1 MTHYLIEFRFSGYLK
16 SQIKKLIHNISEN
29 HHVYGV
35 TRRHVVPH
43 ITMVGPLD
51 TDDEKRLIREFKNIV
66 SKYDLITFRLNG
78 FDTFDRQVIFVNIE
92 PSDELRTIRNEII
105 ENLKEFCRLDEH
117 DYKPEFRPHAT
128 LAFKDI
134 GSKFNKIWTQL
145 QSWKIPQIEQHVLRL
160 TILKNS
166 KILCEYDFVLK
177 KLLNRAQAL
186 DRELFQKTKE
196 KFEKAIKNYQP
207 QLEFHQISD
216 VKVFLI
222 SDVHF
227 DHENIIRYC
236 DRPFDSTRQMN
247 ETILQNWNDTV
258 QENNHMYF
266 LGDMTFGRKKRPI
279 DYWLGKLSGKI
290 YYIRGNHDTDSTIER
305 AIIIPERYGIKYK
318 NHEFLL
324 MHYPHRPHGYDGW
337 IIHGDK
343 HNNDLK
349 DYPFINQKNKTV
361 NVCAEVVGY
370 TPLSLDKL
378 ISLIETGRS
387 YKTING

>member
-1 MTHYLIEFRFSGYLK
+1 
-16 SQIKKLIHNISEN
+16 
-29 HHVYGV
+29 
-35 TRRHVVPH
+35 
-43 ITMVGPLD
+43 MVGPLH
-51 TDDEKRLIREFKNIV
+51 TNDEKRLVKEFKNIV
-66 SKYDLITFRLNG
+66 SKYELTTFRLNG
-78 FDTFDRQVIFVNIE
+78 FDTFDRRVIFVNVE

-117 DYKPEFRPHAT
+117 DYKPEYRPHAT

-160 TILKNS
+160 TIVKNS

-177 KLLNRAQAL
+177 KLLNRTQAL

-196 KFEKAIKNYQP
+196 KFEKLRKDHRP
-207 QLEFHQISD
+207 QIEFHQISD
-216 VKVFLI
+216 DAKVFLI

-227 DHENIIRYC
+227 DHKNIIRYC

-247 ETILQNWNDTV
+247 ETILENWNDTV
-258 QENNHMYF
+258 QENNYVYF
-266 LGDMTFGRKKRPI
+266 LGDMTFGHKKRPV
-279 DYWLGKLSGKI
+279 DYWLGKLNGEI
-290 YYIRGNHDTDSTIER
+290 HYIRGNHDTDSSIER
-305 AIIIPERYGIKYK
+305 AIVIPERYGIRYK

-324 MHYPHRPHGYDGW
+324 MHDPHRPHGYDGW

-361 NVCAEVVGY
+361 NVCAEVVDY
-370 TPLSLDKL
+370 TPLNLDKL
-378 ISLIETGRS
+378 ILLIETGRS
-387 YKTING
+387 YKTIDG